1 MALTKSTTT
10 RSTIVCLMVIAFLVL
25 ATICSTVPSCH
36 ALTGLRHLQPRN
48 RYPMSIATT
57 DCGSNI
63 KTIDLNITDYTKSNK
78 PRRVVCKTPD
88 PCYDDTRC
96 KAMCESSGMGFFM
109 NICKGAALPECCCI
123 EK

>member
-10 RSTIVCLMVIAFLVL
+10 RSTIVCLMVVAFLVL

-36 ALTGLRHLQPRN
+36 ALTE
-48 RYPMSIATT
+48 
-57 DCGSNI
+57 
-63 KTIDLNITDYTKSNK
+63 SNK